1 MFRRALGFG
10 LLVLVFWV
18 WGSREAV
25 AQQPQVP
32 TGDQLDQ
39 LVAPIALYPDTLL
52 AQICAASTD
61 PQQILDADNWLKQN
75 KNLTGQNLINA
86 AQAQK
91 FDPAFVSLVGFPSV
105 LDMMA
110 AHIDDYAALGA
121 AFKAN
126 QQTVMDSIQ
135 KLRQAAYA
143 SGALDTNEYQKV
155 STQTQ
160 GNTQVI
166 VVQPANPQVV
176 YVPQYNPQQVYS
188 QQQQAPPPAQASSG
202 ASTGDVVAASLLSFG
217 LGIAIGALIANNN
230 QPYGWGGWGWGWGR
244 GGMYYHNSVFIV
256 NNRYVCPH
264 PYYRPRPVPY
274 NRPIYARPPTNWN
287 SRPYYRPPPSGYRP
301 YGPNNPAYRPGGRPP
316 APTPYRPAA
325 GYRPPAPVYGNNRAA
340 TGNYNA
346 TRNPTTGAGA
356 TRPATG
362 NVGATRPATGNVGA
376 TRPATPATPTTRPA
390 TPSTGNVGA
399 SRPAPGNADRP
410 SGNQYAGFQQ
420 QGNRQTQTQRPQTQ
434 QQLSGGKQGAFGGSG
449 SSGASERQASNRGKQ
464 SSGGGGSKA
473 GGRQR

>member
-25 AQQPQVP
+25 AQQPQIP

-91 FDPAFVSLVGFPSV
+91 FDPAFVSLVSFPSV

-121 AFKAN
+121 AFQAN

-135 KLRQAAYA
+135 KLRQAAYS

-176 YVPQYNPQQVYS
+176 YVPQYDPQQVYS
-188 QQQQAPPPAQASSG
+188 QQQQAPPPAQASG
-202 ASTGDVVAASLLSFG
+202 PSTGDVVAASLLSFG
-217 LGIAIGALIANNN
+217 LGIGIGALIANNN
-230 QPYGWGGWGWGWGR
+230 QPYGWGGWGWGWGG
-244 GGMYYHNSVFIV
+244 GGMYYHNSVFVV
-256 NNRYVCPH
+256 NNRYVAPR

-274 NRPIYARPPTNWN
+274 NRPIYARPPTNWY
-287 SRPYYRPPPSGYRP
+287 SRPYYRPPPAGYRP
-301 YGPNNPAYRPGGRPP
+301 YGPNTPGYRAG
-316 APTPYRPAA
+316 YRPAA
-325 GYRPPAPVYGNNRAA
+325 APYRPPANYRPPAPVYGNNR
-340 TGNYNA
+340 
-346 TRNPTTGAGA
+346 P
-356 TRPATG
+356 G
-362 NVGATRPATGNVGA
+362 NVGATRPPGNSNVGATRPPGNGNVGGSRPPSTGNPGA
-376 TRPATPATPTTRPA
+376 TRPATPATRPA

-399 SRPAPGNADRP
+399 SRPATGNTSRP

-420 QGNRQTQTQRPQTQ
+420 QGNRQQTQTQRPQTQ
-434 QQLSGGKQGAFGGSG
+434 QQFSGGKQGAFGGSSG
-449 SSGASERQASNRGKQ
+449 GGASERQASNRGRQ
-464 SSGGGGSKA
+464 SFGGGGGE
-473 GGRQR
+473 GGRRR

>member
-1 MFRRALGFG
+1 MPLRRFSAI
-10 LLVLVFWV
+10 VFAIFVWV
-18 WGSREAV
+18 WLVPAV
-25 AQQPQVP
+25 GAQQPPVP

-75 KNLTGQNLINA
+75 KSLQGQALINA

-91 FDPAFVSLVGFPSV
+91 FDPAFVSLVSFPSV

-121 AFKAN
+121 AFRAN

-135 KLRQAAYA
+135 RLRQAAYS
-143 SGALDTNEYQKV
+143 SGALDSNEYQKV

-176 YVPQYNPQQVYS
+176 YVPQYEPQQVYS
-188 QQQQAPPPAQASSG
+188 QTQQAPPPVQASG
-202 ASTGDVVAASLLSFG
+202 PSTGDVVAASLLSFG
-217 LGIAIGALIANNN
+217 LGIGIGALIANNN
-230 QPYGWGGWGWGWGR
+230 QPYGWGGWGWGWGG

-274 NRPIYARPPTNWN
+274 NRPIYARPPTNWY
-287 SRPYYRPPPSGYRP
+287 SRPYYRPPPAGYRP
-301 YGPNNPAYRPGGRPP
+301 YGPNNPAYRAGGRPP
-316 APTPYRPAA
+316 APTPYRAPA
-325 GYRPPAPVYGNNRAA
+325 GYRPPAPVYGAN
-340 TGNYNA
+340 
-346 TRNPTTGAGA
+346 
-356 TRPATG
+356 RPATG

-376 TRPATPATPTTRPA
+376 TRPAAPATRPATPATRPATPATRPAAPANRPA

-399 SRPAPGNADRP
+399 RPAPSTTTRP
-410 SGNQYAGFQQ
+410 SGNQWAGYQ
-420 QGNRQTQTQRPQTQ
+420 QGGSRPQTQQTQRPQQ
-434 QQLSGGKQGAFGGSG
+434 QQYSGGKQGAFGGSN

-464 SSGGGGSKA
+464 SVGGGGQA
-473 GGRQR
+473 GGQRK

>member
-1 MFRRALGFG
+1 MPLRRVSAIVFAIFVMSV
-10 LLVLVFWV
+10 LLAPAA
-18 WGSREAV
+18 G
-25 AQQPQVP
+25 AQQPPIP

-75 KNLTGQNLINA
+75 KSLQGQALINA

-135 KLRQAAYA
+135 QLRQAAYA

-155 STQTQ
+155 STETQ

-176 YVPQYNPQQVYS
+176 YVPQYNPQVVYS
-188 QQQQAPPPAQASSG
+188 QQQQAPPPVQASG
-202 ASTGDVVAASLLSFG
+202 PSTGDVVAASLLSFG
-217 LGIAIGALIANNN
+217 VGIAIGALIANNN

-274 NRPIYARPPTNWN
+274 NRPIYARPPANWN
-287 SRPYYRPPPSGYRP
+287 ARPYYRPPPSGYRP
-301 YGPNNPAYRPGGRPP
+301 YGPNSPGYRPGARPP

-325 GYRPPAPVYGNNRAA
+325 GYRPPAPVYGAN
-340 TGNYNA
+340 
-346 TRNPTTGAGA
+346 
-356 TRPATG
+356 RPATG
-362 NVGATRPATGNVGA
+362 NVGATRPTTGNVGA
-376 TRPATPATPTTRPA
+376 TRPATPATRPATPATRPATPATRPA

-399 SRPAPGNADRP
+399 ARPATPATRPAPSTTTRP
-410 SGNQYAGFQQ
+410 SGNQWAGHQ
-420 QGNRQTQTQRPQTQ
+420 QGGSRPETQQTQRPQQ
-434 QQLSGGKQGAFGGSG
+434 QQNSGGRQGAFGGSN
-449 SSGASERQASNRGKQ
+449 SSGAAERQASNRGKQ
-464 SSGGGGSKA
+464 SFGGGGQA
-473 GGRQR
+473 GGRKK